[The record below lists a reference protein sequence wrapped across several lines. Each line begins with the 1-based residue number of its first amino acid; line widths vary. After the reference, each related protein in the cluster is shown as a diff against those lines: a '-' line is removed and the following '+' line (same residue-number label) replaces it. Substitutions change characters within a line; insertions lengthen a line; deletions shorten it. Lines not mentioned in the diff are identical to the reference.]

1 MSLINFWQSDKEN
14 FEKKKIQQIVAIAG
28 DGELKDNSETSK
40 ELRTFFAG
48 VSTEQLAIYLNECLE
63 KGFQNSGLVL
73 QDIVNELGSRLDYDV
88 LPGLYQ
94 GIKGGNGYDGIWKHH
109 NEPSIV
115 LEAKTTD
122 AYTVDLDRV
131 AGYRKKLIEAKAI
144 SEESSI
150 LFVVGR
156 KDTGALEAQVRG
168 SKHAW
173 DMRIISADAL
183 LKLVNIKEDSDSNV
197 TIEKLRSILRPNEL
211 TKVDFIVDLLET
223 ATEDIKS
230 ADEEMDVSL
239 DMNLPIDD
247 VKIREQKK
255 EYAPAEA
262 NFEVAKN
269 VQGFLNI
276 SLKKKT
282 RTVFISPDH
291 DTAVCCLISKTY
303 EAGKKSNYWYA
314 FHPRQQIQL
323 EKYENAFIAFGC
335 GTPNKI
341 LLFPYQEFQ
350 QYLKDMNTTDR
361 KSGMYWHVQFF
372 EDEKG
377 NIDLALKANIKNLDV
392 TKKLLK

>member
-1 MSLINFWQSDKEN
+1 MSLINFWHSDKEN
-14 FEKKKIQQIVAIAG
+14 FEKKKVQQIVAIAG
-28 DGELKDNSETSK
+28 DGDLKDDSDTSK
-40 ELRTFFAG
+40 ELRTFLAG
-48 VSTEQLAIYLNECLE
+48 VSTNKLAIYLNECLE
-63 KGFQNSGLVL
+63 KSFTDSGLVL

-88 LPGLYQ
+88 IFGRYR
-94 GIKGGNGYDGIWKHH
+94 GVKGSIGYDGIWKHH

-115 LEAKTTD
+115 LEVKTTD
-122 AYTVDLDRV
+122 AYTIDLETV
-131 AGYRKKLIEAKAI
+131 ATYRKKLIEEKEI
-144 SEESSI
+144 SDDASI

-156 KDTGALEAQVRG
+156 KDTGAIEAQVRG

-173 DMRIISADAL
+173 DIRIISADAL
-183 LKLVNIKEDSDSNV
+183 LKLVNIKEDSDSSV

-223 ATEDIKS
+223 ATDDIKS
-230 ADEEMDVSL
+230 ADEEMEAPV
-239 DMNLPIDD
+239 NQINQTQI
-247 VKIREQKK
+247 KEQKK

-269 VQGFLNI
+269 VQEYLAI

-303 EAGKKSNYWYA
+303 EAGRKSNYWYA
-314 FHPRQQIQL
+314 FHPRQQVQL
-323 EKYENAFIAFGC
+323 EKYTKAYIAFGC

-341 LLFPYQEFQ
+341 LLFDYQIFQ
-350 QYLKDMNTTDR
+350 TWLKDMNTTDR
-361 KSGMYWHVQFF
+361 QSGMYWHVQFF

-377 NIDLALKANIKNLDV
+377 NIEIALKANVENIDV
-392 TKKLLK
+392 TNYRIL